1 MAYGRLN
8 TIMKMTSNF
17 RQAVGILCKGMEVSC
32 HYNFYF
38 SVKISFAISSR
49 IFLGVHN
56 LWKSILFQKEL
67 NQHKIVAITS
77 NLAHVAEVYRL
88 IQKFHVYYCFFFPF
102 SVKFS
107 DKMSIMK
114 VS

>member
-32 HYNFYF
+32 HYNFSYF

-56 LWKSILFQKEL
+56 LWKSILFQKEI
-67 NQHKIVAITS
+67 NQYDIVAIPS
-77 NLAHVAEVYRL
+77 NFAHVAEVYLL
-88 IQKFHVYYCFFFPF
+88 IQKFHF
-102 SVKFS
+102 
-107 DKMSIMK
+107 
-114 VS
+114 